1 MRARR
6 ITSFVTLA
14 AVLMLLSLV
23 AVPTGAAQQQSSA
36 RPDIPIPRLPDG
48 KPNLSWDD
56 PRYKG
61 TWHSGNHQDVAKD
74 VVDPK
79 DGIPFQPWAK
89 ALYDYRNRT
98 DQKDDPN
105 NYCLP
110 GGGTRPTS
118 LMSGW
123 EFIHMP
129 EQKRI
134 IRILERPTRFW
145 QVIYMD
151 GRGHPEEAFALPTWM
166 GHAIGR
172 WDGDTLVVETTAL
185 NEGHWISRTG
195 SPRTNMHKVTE
206 RFTRKDYHTMAYEA
220 TIDDPGAYTR
230 PWKLAWDIKWEMGE
244 ELEEVVCM
252 ENNKFPENYHEI
264 EPDTN
269 PNRESLIRNF

>member
-1 MRARR
+1 MTR
-6 ITSFVTLA
+6 LLKMA
-14 AVLMLLSLV
+14 AVLVLLFLAARS
-23 AVPTGAAQQQSSA
+23 GKAQQGRAGANPQ
-36 RPDIPIPRLPDG
+36 IPIPRLSDG
-48 KPNLSWDD
+48 KPNLAWVD
-56 PRYKG
+56 PAYKG
-61 TWHSGNHQDVAKD
+61 TWHSGNHQDIAKD
-74 VVDPK
+74 LKEPG

-123 EFIHMP
+123 EFIQIP

-151 GRGHPEEAFALPTWM
+151 GRSHPQEAYDIPTWM
-166 GHAIGR
+166 GHATGR
-172 WDGDTLVVETTAL
+172 WEGDTLVVDTVGF

-195 SPRTNMHKVTE
+195 APRTNLHHVTE
-206 RFTRKDYHTMAYEA
+206 RFTRKDYFTLGYEA

-230 PWKLAWDIKWEMGE
+230 PWKIGWDIKWELGE
-244 ELEEVVCM
+244 ELEEVVCN
-252 ENNKFPENYHEI
+252 ENNRFPEHYKDLV
-264 EPDTN
+264 PDTS
-269 PNRESLIRNF
+269 PGRENLIRNF

>member
-1 MRARR
+1 
-6 ITSFVTLA
+6 VTLL
-14 AVLMLLSLV
+14 VLLSLL
-23 AVPTGAAQQQSSA
+23 AVPSGTAQSSGN
-36 RPDIPIPRLPDG
+36 RPQIAIPRLSDG
-48 KPNLSWDD
+48 KPNLSWVD
-56 PRYKG
+56 PIHKG
-61 TWHSGNHQDVAKD
+61 TWHSGNHQDIAKD
-74 VVDPK
+74 VIEPK

-89 ALYDYRNRT
+89 ALYDYRNQT

-105 NYCLP
+105 NFCLP

-129 EQKRI
+129 QQKRI

-151 GRGHPEEAFALPTWM
+151 GRPHPPEVYEIPTWM

-172 WDGDTLVVETTAL
+172 WEGDTLVVDTVGF

-195 SPRTNMHKVTE
+195 SPRTNYHHVTE
-206 RFTRKDYHTMAYEA
+206 RFTRKDYYTLGYEA

-230 PWKLAWDIKWEMGE
+230 PWKIAWDIKWEPGE

-252 ENNKFPENYHEI
+252 ENNKFPEHYEDVD
-264 EPDTN
+264 PDTGKA
-269 PNRESLIRNF
+269 PDDIIRRF

>member
-1 MRARR
+1 MRSRWLTRCA
-6 ITSFVTLA
+6 TT
-14 AVLMLLSLV
+14 V
-23 AVPTGAAQQQSSA
+23 AVFLLWSFPAATLGAAQGGRA
-36 RPDIPIPRLPDG
+36 AEPKIPVPRLSDG
-48 KPNLSWDD
+48 KPNLGWVD
-56 PRYKG
+56 PEYKG
-61 TWHSGNHQDVAKD
+61 TWHSGNHQDIQKD
-74 VVDPK
+74 VIEPK

-89 ALYDYRNRT
+89 ALANYRNQT

-134 IRILERPTRFW
+134 VRIIERPTRFW

-151 GRGHPEEAFALPTWM
+151 GRPHPQEAYELPTWM
-166 GHAIGR
+166 GHATGR
-172 WDGDTLVVETTAL
+172 WEGETLVVDTVGF

-195 SPRTNMHKVTE
+195 SPRTNLHHVIEK
-206 RFTRKDYHTMAYEA
+206 FTRKDYYTLAYEA
-220 TIDDPGAYTR
+220 TIDDPGAYTK
-230 PWKLAWDIKWEMGE
+230 PWKIAWDIKWVAGE

-252 ENNKFPENYHEI
+252 ENNKFPEHYE
-264 EPDTN
+264 EVAPDTAKK
-269 PNRESLIRNF
+269 REDIIRQF